1 MLDAGCWLLVA
12 RCCAIKQFVS
22 NQHRVS
28 RLHHDERKYKMS
40 LLVIGSLGLDT
51 VETPFGAVKDVIGGT
66 AVYCSVSAGY
76 FTKVNLV
83 GVVGE
88 DFPPAEISFLRH
100 SGVDIDGLEIKPG
113 KSFSWGGRYGYDLN
127 SRDTLFTHLNVFETF
142 NPRLPEKYRDTPFV
156 FLGNIGPELQLRVLK
171 QIKQPQLVALDTM
184 NYWIELMPAELAAV
198 LKHVDV
204 LLVNDSEMRQL
215 SGEYNLIKGAR
226 RVREMGP
233 KIIIVKKGEHGAI
246 MITSENF
253 FYAPAYP
260 LENVFDPTGAG
271 DTFAGGFMGYLAQ
284 CGRVDENIL
293 RQAVIYGS
301 TFASFVVEDFSI
313 GRLRHLQENEIR
325 HRFINFHE
333 MTRFVRPWE
342 E

>member
-1 MLDAGCWLLVA
+1 
-12 RCCAIKQFVS
+12 
-22 NQHRVS
+22 
-28 RLHHDERKYKMS
+28 MS

-51 VETPFGAVKDVIGGT
+51 IETPFGVVENVCGGT
-66 AVYCSVSAGY
+66 AVFCSVAASH

-88 DFPPAEISFLRH
+88 DFPPADIDFLRH
-100 SGVDIDGLEIKPG
+100 RGVDLDGLEIKPG
-113 KSFSWGGRYGYDLN
+113 KSFCWGGKYGFDLN

-142 NPRLPEKYRDTPFV
+142 NPRIPEKYRDTPFV
-156 FLGNIGPELQLRVLK
+156 FLGNIGPALQLSVLA
-171 QIKQPQLVALDTM
+171 QINKPQLVALDTM
-184 NYWIELMPAELAAV
+184 NYWIERAPAELARV
-198 LKHVDV
+198 LARVDV

-215 SGEYNLIKGAR
+215 SGEHNLMKAAR

-246 MITSENF
+246 MITPENF

-284 CGRVDENIL
+284 CKRVDETIL

-313 GRLRHLQENEIR
+313 GRLRHLREDDVR
-325 HRFINFHE
+325 RRFISFHE

>member
-1 MLDAGCWLLVA
+1 MTKG
-12 RCCAIKQFVS
+12 K
-22 NQHRVS
+22 
-28 RLHHDERKYKMS
+28 KMS

-51 VETPFGAVKDVIGGT
+51 VETPFGTAQEVIGGT
-66 AVYCSVSAGY
+66 AVFCSVAASH
-76 FTKVNLV
+76 FTRVNLV

-88 DFPPAEISFLRH
+88 DFPETEIAFLRRR
-100 SGVDIDGLEIKPG
+100 GVDLDGLEIKPG
-113 KSFSWGGRYGYDLN
+113 KSFSWGGRYGFDLN

-142 NPRLPEKYRDTPFV
+142 NPRIPEKYRDTPFV
-156 FLGNIGPELQLRVLK
+156 FLGNIGPDLQLSVLE
-171 QIKQPQLVALDTM
+171 QINQPQLVALDTM
-184 NYWIELMPAELAAV
+184 NYWIERTPNELARV
-198 LKHVDV
+198 LERVDV

-215 SGEYNLIKGAR
+215 SGEHNLMKGAR

-233 KIIIVKKGEHGAI
+233 KIIVVKKGEHGAI
-246 MITSENF
+246 MITPEKF

-271 DTFAGGFMGYLAQ
+271 DTFAGGFMGFLAQ
-284 CGRVDENIL
+284 CSRIDESAL

-313 GRLRHLQENEIR
+313 GRLRNLNENEIR
-325 HRFINFHE
+325 QRFINFHE
-333 MTRFVRPWE
+333 MTRFVQPWE

>member
-1 MLDAGCWLLVA
+1 
-12 RCCAIKQFVS
+12 
-22 NQHRVS
+22 
-28 RLHHDERKYKMS
+28 MS

-51 VETPFGAVKDVIGGT
+51 VETPFGVVENVCGGT
-66 AVYCSVSAGY
+66 AVFCSVSASH

-88 DFPPAEISFLRH
+88 DFPPADINFLR
-100 SGVDIDGLEIKPG
+100 SRGVDLDGLEIKPG
-113 KSFSWGGRYGYDLN
+113 KSFCWGGKYGFDLN

-142 NPRLPEKYRDTPFV
+142 NPRIPEKYRDTPFV
-156 FLGNIGPELQLRVLK
+156 FLGNIGPELQLSVLA
-171 QIKQPQLVALDTM
+171 QINKPQLVALDTM
-184 NYWIELMPAELAAV
+184 NYWIERTPAELARV
-198 LKHVDV
+198 LARVDV

-215 SGEYNLIKGAR
+215 SGEHNLMKAAR

-246 MITSENF
+246 MITPENF
-253 FYAPAYP
+253 FYAPAFP

-284 CGRVDENIL
+284 CNRVDETIL
-293 RQAVIYGS
+293 RQAIIYGS

-313 GRLRHLQENEIR
+313 DRLRRLR
-325 HRFINFHE
+325 DDDVRRRFSSFHD
-333 MTRFVRPWE
+333 MTRFARPWE

>member
-1 MLDAGCWLLVA
+1 
-12 RCCAIKQFVS
+12 
-22 NQHRVS
+22 
-28 RLHHDERKYKMS
+28 MS

-51 VETPFGAVKDVIGGT
+51 VETPFGAVQDAIGGT
-66 AVYCSVSAGY
+66 AVYCSVAASHFA
-76 FTKVNLV
+76 KVNLV
-83 GVVGE
+83 GIVGE
-88 DFPPAEISFLRH
+88 DFPKEEIAFLSRR
-100 SGVDIDGLEIKPG
+100 GVDVEGLEIKSG
-113 KSFSWGGRYGYDLN
+113 KSFCWGGKYGFDLN
-127 SRDTLFTHLNVFETF
+127 SRETLFTHLNVFETF

-156 FLGNIGPELQLRVLK
+156 FLGNIGPDLQLSVLE

-184 NYWIELMPAELAAV
+184 NYWIERAPAELARV
-198 LKHVDV
+198 LQRVDV

-215 SGEYNLIKGAR
+215 SGEHNLIKGAR

-233 KIIIVKKGEHGAI
+233 KIIIVKKGEHGAVL
-246 MITSENF
+246 ITGGRF

-271 DTFAGGFMGYLAQ
+271 DTFAGGFMGYLTQ
-284 CGRVDENIL
+284 CGKLDENAL
-293 RQAVIYGS
+293 RQAMIYGS

-313 GRLRHLQENEIR
+313 GRLRHLREDEVR

>member
-1 MLDAGCWLLVA
+1 
-12 RCCAIKQFVS
+12 
-22 NQHRVS
+22 
-28 RLHHDERKYKMS
+28 MS

-51 VETPFGAVKDVIGGT
+51 VETPFGTAENVIGGT
-66 AVYCSVSAGY
+66 AVYCSVAASH
-76 FTKVNLV
+76 FTQVNLV

-88 DFPPAEISFLRH
+88 DFPQSDIEFLCHR
-100 SGVDIDGLEIKPG
+100 GVDLDGLEIKPG

-156 FLGNIGPELQLRVLK
+156 FLGNIGPELQFSVLE
-171 QIKQPQLVALDTM
+171 QIKRPQLVALDTM
-184 NYWIELMPAELAAV
+184 NYWIERAPSELARV
-198 LKHVDV
+198 LKRVDV

-215 SGEYNLIKGAR
+215 SGEHNLMKGAR

-233 KIIIVKKGEHGAI
+233 QIIIVKKGEHGAI
-246 MITSENF
+246 MITPEQF

-271 DTFAGGFMGYLAQ
+271 DTFAGGFMGHLAK

-293 RQAVIYGS
+293 RQAIIYGS

-313 GRLRHLQENEIR
+313 GRLRQLREEEVR

>member
-1 MLDAGCWLLVA
+1 
-12 RCCAIKQFVS
+12 
-22 NQHRVS
+22 
-28 RLHHDERKYKMS
+28 MS

-51 VETPFGAVKDVIGGT
+51 VETPFGVVENVCGGT
-66 AVYCSVSAGY
+66 AVFCSVSASH

-83 GVVGE
+83 GIVGE
-88 DFPPAEISFLRH
+88 DFPPADIDFLR
-100 SGVDIDGLEIKPG
+100 SRGVDLEGLEIKPG
-113 KSFSWGGRYGYDLN
+113 KSFCWGGKYGFDLN

-142 NPRLPEKYRDTPFV
+142 NPRIPEKYRDTPFV
-156 FLGNIGPELQLRVLK
+156 FLGNIGPELQLSVLA
-171 QIKQPQLVALDTM
+171 QINKPQLVALDTM
-184 NYWIELMPAELAAV
+184 NYWIERTPAELARV
-198 LKHVDV
+198 LARVDV

-215 SGEYNLIKGAR
+215 SGEHNLLKAAR

-233 KIIIVKKGEHGAI
+233 KIIVVKKGEHGAI
-246 MITSENF
+246 MITPENF
-253 FYAPAYP
+253 FYAPAFP

-284 CGRVDENIL
+284 CPRIDETVL
-293 RQAVIYGS
+293 RQAIIYGS

-313 GRLRHLQENEIR
+313 GRLRRLREEEVR
-325 HRFINFHE
+325 RRFSNFHD